1 MDEDFAEEGK
11 RLPCVIYC
19 PKYDQKLREEYEV
32 VAEDGFFIVY
42 TTKIGQREAREE
54 VGRFGSYS
62 DARDAMFVKFFK
74 DFDRPSKSAIEAGWS
89 PNQSVWDRT
98 RKGMEVKHS
107 ISIIEGTKEVK
118 VTEITPKKMKI
129 EITKP
134 TAPTIISVHNIYPSY
149 LKSVR
154 QKHEKAVRR
163 MARMK
168 RIGFRRRKR

>member
-1 MDEDFAEEGK
+1 LRNLCSKHLIDG
-11 RLPCVIYC
+11 R
-19 PKYDQKLREEYEV
+19 KYDEKLREEFSVTY
-32 VAEDGFFIVY
+32 EDGVFVVT

-149 LKSVR
+149 LKNVR